1 MAYSVGA
8 MKSFHR
14 LFSTEGLSGPTLTLL
29 SGAGVVMVIGYLALG
44 VITRLYLPSELG
56 IGKYFV
62 TVMSLVGAIASLRY
76 EDALMLPK
84 EDQDAAVLVWLSG
97 AVMLLTAAVLGL
109 LSFWS
114 VEIAGLLDFPAIAP
128 YLPLVPLTLIF
139 MRSGKIAE
147 FWLVRK
153 RAFRHISAGHVSLTL
168 AMVTG
173 RVGVGLPPIHA
184 NEAGHIWGFIFG
196 HFVASALFI
205 WIAVRRSAAAI
216 LGALHWRRIIQ
227 AAVRYRRFALF
238 STPSSVIGAV
248 MGHMVVLI
256 IPFFFSTAD
265 SEKALGFYGIAFAA
279 IGIPISYIGRSVAHP
294 FFVSAAEAQLSGN
307 LAAITSLVHRRLI
320 MIGLFPVLAVML
332 AGPDFFELWLGGP
345 HRQTGIYA
353 SYIAAWLVL
362 ASTVSPLTRVYDVT
376 ERQRIDFLMALLMLV
391 CLSSALILGG
401 RSGSVDTLLIAA
413 GVTGGVI
420 RGVQLFVILH
430 LAGVPWG
437 ERIAPY
443 RDFFLLSLPGLLVI
457 GSALFLGNK
466 WITTGALVLGG
477 ACYFGITIWRE
488 RIFRNP

>member
-1 MAYSVGA
+1 MAHSAGT
-8 MKSFHR
+8 MKSLQR

-29 SGAGVVMVIGYLALG
+29 SGTGVVMIIGYLALG

-62 TVMSLVGAIASLRY
+62 TVMSVVGAIASLRY
-76 EDALMLPK
+76 EDALMLPRK
-84 EDQDAAVLVWLSG
+84 DQDAAVLVWLSG
-97 AVMLLTAAVLGL
+97 AVMLLTAAVLGV
-109 LSFWS
+109 LSLWS
-114 VEIAGLLDFPAIAP
+114 VEISGVLDFPAIAP

-153 RAFRHISAGHVSLTL
+153 RAFRHISAGHVSLTVS
-168 AMVTG
+168 MVTG
-173 RVGVGLPPIHA
+173 RIGAGLPPIHA
-184 NEAGHIWGFIFG
+184 NEAGHIFGFIFG
-196 HFVASALFI
+196 HFVASVLFI
-205 WIAVRRSAAAI
+205 WVAFRRSATAI
-216 LGALHWRRIIQ
+216 LGALSWKRMIE
-227 AAVRYRRFALF
+227 AAIRYRRFALF
-238 STPSSVIGAV
+238 STPSSVIGTV

-256 IPFFFSTAD
+256 IPFFFSTED
-265 SEKALGFYGIAFAA
+265 SERALGFYGIAFAA

-294 FFVSAAEAQLSGN
+294 FFISAAEAQFSGN

-320 MIGLFPVLAVML
+320 MVGLFPVLAVIL

-353 SYIAAWLVL
+353 TYIAAWLVL

-376 ERQRIDFLMALLMLV
+376 ERQRLDFLMALLMLV

-413 GVTGGVI
+413 GITGAVI

-430 LAGVPWG
+430 LAGVPWE

-443 RDFFLLSLPGLLVI
+443 RDFFLLSLPGLLMI
-457 GSALFLGNK
+457 GVAIPFGNT
-466 WITTGALVLGG
+466 WITTGALILG
-477 ACYFGITIWRE
+477 AVYYYGITVWQE
-488 RIFRNP
+488 RIFMDP